1 MSRCDVLFQPMECS
15 LLLFLTL
22 LFNTL
27 WDEIFFESFA
37 QLQWTPKAVNLQL
50 NGPDV
55 INVTRVY

>member
-1 MSRCDVLFQPMECS
+1 MSRCDVLFWPMECS
-15 LLLFLTL
+15 LLFFTL

-27 WDEIFFESFA
+27 WAEIFFESFA
-37 QLQWTPKAVNLQL
+37 QLQWTSKAVNLQL

>member
-1 MSRCDVLFQPMECS
+1 MSRCDVLFWPMECS
-15 LLLFLTL
+15 LLFLTL

-27 WDEIFFESFA
+27 WAEIFFESFA
-37 QLQWTPKAVNLQL
+37 QLQWTSKAVNLQL